1 MFKDLVKKIFGSTR
15 FFFSL
20 LCFLLL
26 VIILAVSFFGGF
38 ELTNQHVSLGLGVLG
53 NAVAYICAE
62 TVRKSKDD

>member
-1 MFKDLVKKIFGSTR
+1 MFKTLIKKLFGSTR
-15 FFFSL
+15 LFFSL

-26 VIILAVSFFGGF
+26 VIILAISFFFGL